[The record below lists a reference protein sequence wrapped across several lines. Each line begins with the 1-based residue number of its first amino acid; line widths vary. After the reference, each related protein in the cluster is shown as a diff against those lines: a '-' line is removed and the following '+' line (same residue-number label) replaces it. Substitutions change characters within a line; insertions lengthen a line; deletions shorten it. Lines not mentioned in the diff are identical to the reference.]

1 MSKAVAI
8 ALLLAGLCLPQF
20 CAAESE
26 GRGSGYVARQDSLRS
41 VFDAISSR
49 LKKPVILSSRAARKQ
64 VSGEFDLGN
73 PQALLEKMTLQLGL
87 IWYGDSQSIYVY
99 DAGEMRNS
107 VVLLR
112 NVPLATLNDFL
123 RKSGLYDKRYPLRG
137 DNRSGTFYLSG
148 PPVYVDLVSNA
159 ASFMDQQSEG
169 MDLGRQKIGVIRLNN
184 TFVGDRSY
192 EMRDQKVVIPG
203 MATVIEKLLQ
213 GESKPLAATE
223 AAPAKPAAEALANLP
238 MPVPA
243 GLPPLPRP
251 GDAKP
256 KSSLPAETLDPF
268 ARAAAASDI
277 KVIAYPDTN
286 SLLVKGTAEQVR
298 FIEKLVAALDVAKR
312 HVELSL
318 WIIDM
323 EKDDLDQLGVDWRG
337 QVSLGG
343 RLGVTLNSAG
353 SFSTLDGTR
362 FLASVMALSQKN
374 KANVVSRPVLLTQE
388 NVPAIFDNNRTFY
401 TKLEGER
408 SVDLQHVTYGTM
420 VSVLPRFSAD
430 GQIEMALNIEDG
442 REARA
447 PDYSQGNK
455 DASTPEV
462 GRTRISTVA
471 RMPQGKSLLI
481 GGFTRD
487 SSSDAQTRIPLLGD
501 APLVGKLFRYQRQN
515 LSNTVRVF
523 LIQPREITEPL
534 KPDAAEMTAGLA
546 SQSGL
551 DVDPLQQKVRD
562 YLERR
567 GSWTGGH

>member
-1 MSKAVAI
+1 M
-8 ALLLAGLCLPQF
+8 ALLCAGMGLPLAQ
-20 CAAESE
+20 AAEDSP
-26 GRGSGYVARQDSLRS
+26 GRGAGYVARQDGLRS
-41 VFDAISSR
+41 VFDAIASK
-49 LKKPVILSSRAARKQ
+49 LKKPVILSARAARKQ

-73 PQALLEKMTLQLGL
+73 PQALLEKLTLQLGL

-192 EMRDQKVVIPG
+192 EMRDQKIVIPG

-213 GESKPLAATE
+213 GESKPVAAAE
-223 AAPAKPAAEALANLP
+223 AAPAKPAADALANLP
-238 MPVPA
+238 MPA
-243 GLPPLPRP
+243 GLPPLPLP

-256 KSSLPAETLDPF
+256 KANPAAEATDPF
-268 ARAAAASDI
+268 AHVAAASDI

-298 FIEKLVAALDVAKR
+298 FIERLVAALDVAKR

-343 RLGVTLNSAG
+343 RLGMTFNSAG

-408 SVDLQHVTYGTM
+408 SVDLQHVTYGTL

-442 REARA
+442 REARP

-455 DASTPEV
+455 DAATPEV

-487 SSSDAQTRIPLLGD
+487 SSSDDQARIPLLGD
-501 APLVGKLFRYQRQN
+501 APILGKLFRYRHQN
-515 LSNTVRVF
+515 LTNTVRVF